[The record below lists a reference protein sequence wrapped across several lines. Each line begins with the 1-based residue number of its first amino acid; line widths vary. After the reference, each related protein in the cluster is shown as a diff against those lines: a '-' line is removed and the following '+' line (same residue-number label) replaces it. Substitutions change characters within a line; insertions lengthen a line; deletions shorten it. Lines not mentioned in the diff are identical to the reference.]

1 MVYPGPQYCGA
12 ELPLTQYAD
21 MGHMVQADDPALAK
35 VPAAQMV
42 VTPEQVRELSHTTT
56 QELPAGQ
63 GTQLLMEAE
72 LAVDVKPFEHGL
84 CADEPLAQ

>member
-35 VPAAQMV
+35 VPATQMV
-42 VTPEQVRELSHTTT
+42 ATPPT

-63 GTQLLMEAE
+63 DKQSLMEAE
-72 LAVDVKPFEHGL
+72 LAADIKPFEHGVG
-84 CADEPLAQ
+84 ADEPLAQ